1 MAWGKLLAIG
11 KLRKAPLSRQLIALW
26 FMLKESATLLLPKL
40 QAIGFLSAGLLWML
54 LPGALFAAEMSL
66 TAQALPAWTG
76 VVTYVVDG
84 DTVYARP
91 LAGGASRT
99 LRLLGMDAP
108 EICQEGGVA
117 ARDALN
123 ERVFQRQ
130 VQVQLQGTD
139 DYGRDLVRLYLASE
153 DVGQWMVQRGHAW
166 SYRFKQDAGPYTES
180 ERRAQILRRGI
191 FAGLPPENPRDFRR
205 RHGPCKR

>member
-1 MAWGKLLAIG
+1 MK
-11 KLRKAPLSRQLIALW
+11 RMRR
-26 FMLKESATLLLPKL
+26 L
-40 QAIGFLSAGLLWML
+40 QAIALLSAGLLGTL
-54 LPGALFAAEMSL
+54 VHGALFAAEMSL
-66 TAQALPAWTG
+66 PVQALPTWTG
-76 VVTYVVDG
+76 VVTHVVDG
-84 DTVYARP
+84 DTVHVRP
-91 LAGGASRT
+91 VAGGAPRS

-130 VQVQLQGTD
+130 VQVQVQGTD

-153 DVGQWMVQRGHAW
+153 DVGQWMVQRGQAW
-166 SYRFKQDAGPYTES
+166 SYRFRQDAGPYAETE
-180 ERRAQILRRGI
+180 RHAQILRRGI

-205 RHGPCKR
+205 RHGPCTR

>member
-1 MAWGKLLAIG
+1 MAWGQWLAIG
-11 KLRKAPLSRQLIALW
+11 VLRKAFRLRQLVALC
-26 FMLKESATLLLPKL
+26 FMRKEPAAPRVPKL
-40 QAIGFLSAGLLWML
+40 QAIALLSAGLLVHDAVL
-54 LPGALFAAEMSL
+54 AAELSLPG
-66 TAQALPAWTG
+66 QALPPWTG
-76 VVTYVVDG
+76 VVTHVVDG
-84 DTVYARP
+84 DTVYVRP
-91 LAGGASRT
+91 LAGGAPRS

-130 VQVQLQGTD
+130 VQVQVQGSD

-166 SYRFKQDAGPYTES
+166 SYRFRQDAGPYAES
-180 ERRAQILRRGI
+180 ERHAQILRRGI
-191 FAGLPPENPRDFRR
+191 DAGLPPENPRDFRR
-205 RHGPCKR
+205 RHGPCTR